1 MTLRYGAL
9 LSSLRSLRGAPD
21 VELIE
26 PTYADVAYRDDLPT
40 RGTRT
45 PRRNTASLASISP
58 LADIYVPARATDG
71 SSDALGA
78 SVVLVHGGGFVIGSR
93 RMKPMRFLTAKLV
106 EAGIAVFAI
115 DYRMIFRG
123 GRIDE
128 ATTDV
133 RDAFAFWSQRS
144 QVLGLDPQRI
154 SLVGLSAGA
163 TLAMLAASRLD
174 VASVVACFGLYEA
187 AHLKGPGALLP
198 RLLFRSANRTA
209 WQLPRSAPQPS
220 APTLLLHGT
229 DDGLV
234 PVDQAHALAA
244 YRESLGL
251 PTKLVVYD
259 GAPHGFFNLP
269 VPAAALAT
277 AEIIEHV
284 TRPLQQPA
292 RAAKI

>member
-1 MTLRYGAL
+1 MTLRYGAVVA
-9 LSSLRSLRGAPD
+9 SLRSLRGAPG
-21 VELIE
+21 VAITT
-26 PTYADVAYRDDLPT
+26 PTHAAVAYREHATP
-40 RGTRT
+40 RGT
-45 PRRNTASLASISP
+45 LAQLAHIAP
-58 LADIYVPARATDG
+58 LADIYVPAQAN
-71 SSDALGA
+71 GA

-93 RMKPMRFLTAKLV
+93 RMKPMRYLTAKLI
-106 EAGIAVFAI
+106 EAGVAVCAI

-144 QVLGLDPQRI
+144 QSLGLDPARI

-163 TLAMLAASRLD
+163 TLSLLAAPQLD
-174 VASVVACFGLYEA
+174 PAGVVACFGLYDG
-187 AHLKGPGALLP
+187 AHLTGPGELLP
-198 RLLFRSANRTA
+198 RLLFRSADRAA
-209 WQLPRSAPQPS
+209 WRLPRSAPQPA

-234 PVDQAHALAA
+234 PVDQAHQLAA
-244 YRESLGL
+244 HRMALGL

-259 GAPHGFFNLP
+259 GAPHGFFNVP
-269 VPAAALAT
+269 VAAAAAAT

-284 TRPLQQPA
+284 TRA
-292 RAAKI
+292 